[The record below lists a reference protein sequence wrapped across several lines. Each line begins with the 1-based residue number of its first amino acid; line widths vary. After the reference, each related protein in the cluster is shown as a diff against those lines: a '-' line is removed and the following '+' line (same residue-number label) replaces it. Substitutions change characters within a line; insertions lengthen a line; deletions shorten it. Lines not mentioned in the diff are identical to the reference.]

1 MKVVAIKSV
10 LFSTEAFTKLVLA
23 VMKPSSFWDDAFVEL
38 TFVAS
43 KVVLF
48 SRVDGK
54 IVEAPPA
61 ARVSIVLPSLGIE
74 SVADGCDANEPAT
87 VNLEVSEVEGCDSNE
102 PATVSLEVSEVEGCG
117 LGDSVTLTSEVSEVE
132 GCDTDCS
139 GTVTP
144 EESAV
149 NGCDV
154 DDSVRVTSEVI
165 EVEGSDG
172 ND

>member
-61 ARVSIVLPSLGIE
+61 ARVCIVLPSLGIE
-74 SVADGCDANEPAT
+74 SVADGCDA
-87 VNLEVSEVEGCDSNE
+87 NE

-154 DDSVRVTSEVI
+154 DDSVRVTSEVT
-165 EVEGSDG
+165 EVEGSDV